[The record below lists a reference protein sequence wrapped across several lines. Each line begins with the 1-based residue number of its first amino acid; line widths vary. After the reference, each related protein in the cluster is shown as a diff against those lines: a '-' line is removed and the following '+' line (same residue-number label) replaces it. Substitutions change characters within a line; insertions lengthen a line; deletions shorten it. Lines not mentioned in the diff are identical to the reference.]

1 MFIHKSHSKNELVK
15 IVEAFHIPITNPRQY
30 RKIDL
35 SALIMDRLNQT
46 EFIIPCDD
54 YWFGTLIDL
63 KHYLLNINPKK
74 ILTIKEK
81 SNVINICKRIKH
93 YCRNGLHVDINGF
106 GSVEDVYKEAE
117 YIKKYGDI
125 PSVRKSIRELNNS
138 NHKLY
143 TIEPIVS
150 LHVQKELAKKEQ
162 LRQKCVY
169 KCEIKY
175 GTFYVTFP

>member
-93 YCRNGLHVDINGF
+93 YCRNGLDTATNGYD
-106 GSVEDVYKEAE
+106 SIEDVYSEAE
-117 YIKKYGDI
+117 YIKKYGNI
-125 PSVRKSIRELNNS
+125 PSVRKALRELNS
-138 NHKLY
+138 QDCLLY
-143 TIEPIVS
+143 IIEPVIS
-150 LHVQKELAKKEQ
+150 PHVVKELAQKEELKK
-162 LRQKCVY
+162 RGKY
-169 KCEIKY
+169 KYTYKR
-175 GTFYVTFP
+175 GTFCLSFD

>member
-1 MFIHKSHSKNELVK
+1 MKIHKSHSKLELVK
-15 IVEAFHIPITNPRQY
+15 IVESFDIPIINPRQF
-30 RKIDL
+30 RKTDL
-35 SALIMDRLNQT
+35 SALIVNKLNQM
-46 EFIIPCDD
+46 EYIIPCE
-54 YWFGTLIDL
+54 YFWFCNLIDL
-63 KHYLLNINPKK
+63 KLYLQTINPKK
-74 ILTIKEK
+74 IISVKEK
-81 SNVINICKRIKH
+81 SNIIDICRRIKH
-93 YCRNGLHVDINGF
+93 YCHNGSHIEINRF
-106 GSVEDVYKEAE
+106 KNIDDVYTAGE

-162 LRQKCVY
+162 LRQKGVY
-169 KCEIKY
+169 KCEIKH